1 MSNFLLSGLQPTTLL
16 AMHAVH
22 DDLPW
27 PRAGLLLGRYEPLGV
42 IGRGGMGTVS
52 RARDVQTGQLVAIK
66 RVRGMDDRA
75 QREAL
80 TAARLH
86 HPAIVELI
94 DARLTDD
101 GWILVSELVDGADLR
116 HVLRAGLVPE
126 LDVARFAGS
135 ILRGLSHAHGQGV
148 VHRDVKPANILC
160 PRDPRAAGAW
170 AKLTDFGVASLHG
183 AETLTAVGDVVG
195 TMAYMAPEQARGD
208 RAGAPADVFAL
219 AVVVYEALTGTN
231 PRRGHTP
238 AETAVRALGG
248 MPPLE
253 ASRPDLPP
261 EVTWAIDTCLAVDP
275 ADRGDLWDL
284 DDGLRQLAAV
294 GRGGRQRRGHAPAGS
309 GTRVQPSPGAGGV
322 VGAGGLVGA
331 GGGVA
336 GGGGLPA
343 AGVAGAGG
351 VPVEDD
357 RTRHRGGQA
366 PAPADPLPAA
376 GRHPGE
382 FALSPAQ
389 LGPEAAPDPVIAAW
403 PEHHSD
409 EPVRIAVPGRMPR
422 VPLRVLGVAG
432 AAAALGV
439 LTTIT
444 GTPSV
449 LISIAAAAF
458 FLPRVTWLGI
468 AITTAA
474 MLAGDDAT
482 AAVVAVACAVTPAV
496 LLSSRP
502 SLWPAGGLAAGLATI
517 GGAGAWPALAA
528 LAPRPLTR
536 LGLGVHGALVASLT
550 AIATRTPML
559 DAPPGDLPTLATT
572 FVLPLAGIWGG
583 AALLLGVLV
592 RGRTFSTDLLMAA
605 LWAGGVGGAMAGAHV
620 ADPRPQL
627 WLGPAVAACFVVAAR
642 AALREQDRARITPLQ

>member
-1 MSNFLLSGLQPTTLL
+1 
-16 AMHAVH
+16 MHPAN

-27 PRAGLLLGRYEPLGV
+27 PRAGLLLGRYESLGV

-52 RARDVQTGQLVAIK
+52 KARDVQTGALVAIK

-75 QREAL
+75 HREAL

-94 DARLTDD
+94 DARPTDD
-101 GWILVSELVDGADLR
+101 GWILVSELVEGADLR
-116 HVLRAGLVPE
+116 HVLRAGTVPE

-135 ILRGLSHAHGQGV
+135 ILRGLSHAHEQGV

-195 TMAYMAPEQARGD
+195 TMAYMSPEQARGD
-208 RAGAPADVFAL
+208 RAGAPADVFSL

-261 EVTWAIDTCLAVDP
+261 EVTWAIDTCLEVDV
-275 ADRGDLWDL
+275 AHRGDLWDL

-294 GRGGRQRRGHAPAGS
+294 GRGGRARRRGSEPERTQAQAPVAA
-309 GTRVQPSPGAGGV
+309 VVVDDLVDGA
-322 VGAGGLVGA
+322 
-331 GGGVA
+331 
-336 GGGGLPA
+336 
-343 AGVAGAGG
+343 
-351 VPVEDD
+351 D
-357 RTRHRGGQA
+357 RTRLRGGA
-366 PAPADPLPAA
+366 PVPADPLPPQ
-376 GRHPGE
+376 GPHPGE

-389 LGPEAAPDPVIAAW
+389 LGPESAPDPVIAAW
-403 PEHHSD
+403 PEHAPD
-409 EPVRIAVPGRMPR
+409 EPVRLAVPGRMPR

-439 LTTIT
+439 LTNTT
-444 GTPSV
+444 ATPPV
-449 LISIAAAAF
+449 LIAIAAAAF
-458 FLPRVTWLGI
+458 FLPRVTWFGI

-474 MLAGDDAT
+474 ILAGDDGT
-482 AAVVAVACAVTPAV
+482 AAVLAVACAAAPAV
-496 LLSSRP
+496 LLPSRP
-502 SLWPAGGLAAGLATI
+502 PLWPAGGLAAGLATI

-528 LAPRPLTR
+528 LAPRPATR
-536 LGLGVHGALVASLT
+536 LGLGIHGALVAALT

-559 DAPPGDLPTLATT
+559 DAPPGDLAELMTT

-583 AALLLGVLV
+583 AALLLGVIV
-592 RGRTFSTDLLMAA
+592 RGRTLGADLTMAA

-620 ADPRPQL
+620 ADARPAL
-627 WLGPAVAACFVVAAR
+627 WLGPGVAACFVVAAR
-642 AALREQDRARITPLQ
+642 AALREQDRARIAPIE